1 MTEIRDKV
9 QNRAV
14 NPIVSNNAV
23 TECIGIVMK
32 ANEREN
38 ICDVSYI
45 NSSGKYDRKENIEY
59 RIKNKKDEWFPAE
72 QDRVILHESNDNQ
85 PVIVNELV
93 DYTKDWK
100 KDRYVKKTDVFASND
115 FGCSSMTD

>member
-1 MTEIRDKV
+1 MELTSKF

-23 TECIGIVMK
+23 TECIGVVMK
-32 ANEREN
+32 ANEKEN
-38 ICDVSYI
+38 VCDVSYI

-85 PVIVNELV
+85 PIIVNELI
-93 DYTKDWK
+93 DYTKDLK
-100 KDRYVKKTDVFASND
+100 QNRYIDKPDVFASND
-115 FGCSSMTD
+115 FGCSSYTY